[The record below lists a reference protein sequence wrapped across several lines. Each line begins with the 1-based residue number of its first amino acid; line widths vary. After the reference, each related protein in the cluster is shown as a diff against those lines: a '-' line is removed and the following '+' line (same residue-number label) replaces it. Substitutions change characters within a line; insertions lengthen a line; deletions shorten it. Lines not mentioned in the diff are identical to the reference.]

1 MTTQPS
7 IESLNRIVD
16 YIWPGLEHWKPLSD
30 AIKELSALRESDA
43 ALRAENA
50 RLVAERDG
58 IIVSGTREAESLR
71 ALLKDRQGDIM
82 RYQNRIEDLEA
93 EQDSLCTQ
101 LTAERA
107 RADGLAA
114 RVEALRG
121 VLVLVAEGEPGTIQR
136 EPCRHCGG
144 GHGEDEDGIE
154 IAFAHE
160 RGCPVLLALKSI
172 PSADLEAHD
181 ARVRREEREGFRC
194 APDGYVHCVEAPPD
208 LRPLA
213 EEMVRARTKFPGP
226 RVLGSALAEEV
237 GEMADAWLRMDPT
250 HCRKEALQ
258 VACVAMRIH
267 QEGNVGIGES
277 MEILKLMA
285 ALEAPARA
293 YLGATGLGP
302 DTSAPEAREDSPRHA
317 NGHAASCPF
326 DGMGSAGFMEC
337 TCGGPEA
344 QDNGQ
349 EGK

>member
-1 MTTQPS
+1 MGYRCANCNQPLFLG
-7 IESLNRIVD
+7 SLLEPKDARI
-16 YIWPGLEHWKPLSD
+16 
-30 AIKELSALRESDA
+30 A
-43 ALRAENA
+43 ALG
-50 RLVAERDG
+50 AERD
-58 IIVSGTREAESLR
+58 A
-71 ALLKDRQGDIM
+71 
-82 RYQNRIEDLEA
+82 
-93 EQDSLCTQ
+93 
-101 LTAERA
+101 
-107 RADGLAA
+107 LAA
-114 RVEALRG
+114 RVAALHNHLRELCEVAHLRG
-121 VLVLVAEGEPGTIQR
+121 DDNLPHPADDPRMWTARMQTAW
-136 EPCRHCGG
+136 
-144 GHGEDEDGIE
+144 DE
-154 IAFAHE
+154 ANT
-160 RGCPVLLALKSI
+160 LLDSTPA
-172 PSADLEAHD
+172 ADLEAHD